1 MTARAPVSQQPLFV
15 ACYDISDNRERRRLD
30 KLLCGYGFRT
40 QKSVFEC
47 HLGKSQKQQLVAA
60 VERLALRSG
69 QLRLY
74 RVYADAGAQAIGKAV
89 KSDLITYAFTI

>member
-1 MTARAPVSQQPLFV
+1 MTARAPISQQPLFV
-15 ACYDISDNRERRRLD
+15 ACYDISNDRERRRMD

-69 QLRLY
+69 HLRLY
-74 RVYADAGAQAIGKAV
+74 RVYADAGAQTLGQAV
-89 KSDLITYAFTI
+89 KADPVTYAFTV

>member
-1 MTARAPVSQQPLFV
+1 MAATTPISQQPLFV

-30 KLLCGYGFRT
+30 KLLCGFGFRT

-60 VERLALRSG
+60 VERLALCSG

-74 RVYADAGAQAIGKAV
+74 RVYADVGAQAIGQPVKA
-89 KSDLITYAFTI
+89 DLTTYAFTV